1 MARRKRKTKQSH
13 VDESWLLPYSDL
25 LTLLVALFIVLFASS
40 DVNVEKYFQLA
51 NVFRDELSA
60 GSGTGIL
67 EYDSEPVPPNMD
79 EGRDNGDYMEEGTDD
94 EEGNETEEE
103 AMEDADLEGEQEL
116 LRLRQVQEEINVYIE
131 DAGLTEEFG
140 TELTGEGLLV
150 RMRNDILFDSGSAEV
165 KQEGVQV
172 AADVSQILHT
182 EPPHQVV
189 ISGHADDVPIHN
201 ADFNSNW
208 ELSVDRAMN
217 FMQLLMQ
224 NEDLDPTLFS
234 VKGYGEFDPAY
245 PNDTAEDRARN
256 RRVEVLVLPNYEI
269 DVPDEI
275 NED

>member
-1 MARRKRKTKQSH
+1 MARRKRKKKQSH

-40 DVNVEKYFQLA
+40 DVNVERYFQLA
-51 NVFRDELSA
+51 NVFRDELSS
-60 GSGTGIL
+60 GSGTGL
-67 EYDSEPVPPNMD
+67 LDYESEPIPPSME
-79 EGRDNGDYMEEGTDD
+79 EGRDDGDHMEDDVDD
-94 EEGNETEEE
+94 EEGSEEE
-103 AMEDADLEGEQEL
+103 SLDEADLEGEQEL

-150 RMRNDILFDSGSAEV
+150 TMRNDILFDSGSAVV
-165 KQEGVQV
+165 KTEGIQV
-172 AADVSQILHT
+172 AEDVSQILHT

-201 ADFNSNW
+201 ADFDSNW
-208 ELSVDRAMN
+208 DLSVTRAMN
-217 FMQLLMQ
+217 FMQILMQ

-234 VKGYGEFDPAY
+234 VKGYGEFEPAF
-245 PNDTAEDRARN
+245 PNESEEDRARN

-269 DVPDEI
+269 NVPEEI